1 MPRFEDAPDPLF
13 ARINASIGFDR
24 RLWRED
30 VAGSRAH
37 AAGLERAGVITA
49 EELAE

>member
-1 MPRFEDAPDPLF
+1 MPRFEGPPDPLF

-30 VAGSRAH
+30 IEGSRAH
-37 AAGLERAGVITA
+37 AAGLARAGVIDRR
-49 EELAE
+49 